1 MSTSGSVPQ
10 QMPRIGIVM
19 PAYNEAARIERT
31 LTSIARY
38 ILDGAPI
45 GPVIIADDGSDDETV
60 TVAERTAQIHGLP
73 IEVLRFPHR
82 GKALTVRAAMLAVA
96 DRVGTDYLMMLD
108 ADDELPINQLDR
120 VDWSADLDTIYI
132 GRRVGAVGGVT
143 AARPTVL
150 RRAMSLAMRAASRV
164 LLGIR
169 FPDTQCGF
177 KLFPRAIAADL
188 FSQQRSTGWTFDAE
202 LLYIADRVSGLP
214 VVEIPVVWTPRGAS
228 RVRPAAAAI
237 SGLAM
242 FGTAFRRLRRVYR
255 PVAGRHPSG
264 RATTSGAVLPT

>member
-1 MSTSGSVPQ
+1 
-10 QMPRIGIVM
+10 M

-31 LTSIARY
+31 LTSIAGYVRA
-38 ILDGAPI
+38 GAPI
-45 GPVIIADDGSDDETV
+45 GPVILADDGSDDATV
-60 TVAERTAQIHGLP
+60 TVAAQTAQIHGLA
-73 IEVLRFPHR
+73 IEILQFPHR
-82 GKALTVRAAMLAVA
+82 GKALTVRAAMLEVA

-150 RRAMSLAMRAASRV
+150 RRTMSLAMRAASRV

-214 VVEIPVVWTPRGAS
+214 IVEIPVVWTPRGAS

-255 PVAGRHPSG
+255 PVAGRHRAG
-264 RATTSGAVLPT
+264 RTTTSGAIQPT

>member
-1 MSTSGSVPQ
+1 
-10 QMPRIGIVM
+10 MPRICIVM

-38 ILDGAPI
+38 VRGGAPI
-45 GPVIIADDGSDDETV
+45 GPLILADDGSDDETV
-60 TVAERTAQIHGLP
+60 TVAAQTAQTHDLA
-73 IEVLRFPHR
+73 IEILRFPHR
-82 GKALTVRAAMLAVA
+82 GKALTVRAAMLEVA

-143 AARPTVL
+143 ATRPTIL
-150 RRAMSLAMRAASRV
+150 RRTMSLAMRAASRV

-188 FSQQRSTGWTFDAE
+188 FNQQRSTGWTFDAE
-202 LLYIADRVSGLP
+202 LLYIADRVSGLSI
-214 VVEIPVVWTPRGAS
+214 VEIPVVWTPRGAS
-228 RVRPAAAAI
+228 RVRPAAAAV

-242 FGTAFRRLRRVYR
+242 FGTAFRRLRHVYR

-264 RATTSGAVLPT
+264 RTTTSGVIQPT